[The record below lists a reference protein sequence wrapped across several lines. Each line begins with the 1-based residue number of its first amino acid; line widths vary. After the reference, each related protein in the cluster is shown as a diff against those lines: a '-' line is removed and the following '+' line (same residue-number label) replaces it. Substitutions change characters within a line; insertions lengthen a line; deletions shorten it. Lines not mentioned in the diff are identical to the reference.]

1 LRGYIQSTDFESAV
15 RHCGNLTIFRHYS
28 NRDSQL
34 DINLLTAAFAM
45 NLADALQRAASQ
57 EVEFLPSTQRETLLS
72 AQAG

>member
-1 LRGYIQSTDFESAV
+1 L
-15 RHCGNLTIFRHYS
+15 
-28 NRDSQL
+28 QL

-57 EVEFLPSTQRETLLS
+57 EVGFLPSRQREALLS